1 MAKLSKIQ
9 NKKKRIKVRLASN
22 ALDYKKYMSK
32 PSFVSQKLFNY
43 SFFAIHEIKPV
54 LSFDR
59 PIYVGFSILD
69 ISKFRVSSNPGNPG
83 IPEKHLNFDFG
94 PGKGP

>member
-1 MAKLSKIQ
+1 
-9 NKKKRIKVRLASN
+9 
-22 ALDYKKYMSK
+22 MSK

-54 LSFDR
+54 LTFDR